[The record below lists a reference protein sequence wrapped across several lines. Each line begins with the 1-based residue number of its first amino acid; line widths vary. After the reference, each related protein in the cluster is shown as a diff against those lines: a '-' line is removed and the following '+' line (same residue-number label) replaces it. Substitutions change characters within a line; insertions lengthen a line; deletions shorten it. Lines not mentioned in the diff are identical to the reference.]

1 MKRVLSLVVALGVAA
16 LFSSAAL
23 AGADCSAHKTTA
35 AVEKTDA
42 SKDVATAPVPDK
54 PAADQ
59 VHGSGQTRCSKEVIA
74 VFVYTPRCPS
84 GGALLCG
91 MLVTPCP
98 PLPLSIRPEVAPL

>member
-1 MKRVLSLVVALGVAA
+1 MKKVLSLVVALGVAA

-23 AGADCSAHKTTA
+23 AGADCTYHKTQA

-59 VHGSGQTRCSKEVIA
+59 VQTAQAGQSGTKAS
-74 VFVYTPRCPS
+74 
-84 GGALLCG
+84 
-91 MLVTPCP
+91 
-98 PLPLSIRPEVAPL
+98 APKK